1 MRRLAVLSLHTSPL
15 AQPGTGDGGG
25 MNVYVRELTAALAR
39 TGVTCDVFTRAWSA
53 DLPSVVDVE
62 PGLRVHH
69 VPAGPLDVLPKE
81 SLPAVVEQFTAG
93 VLERMAAAPMSGGDG
108 IGGLPYTSVHANYW
122 LSGLSGHVIKHELN
136 LPLVCTFHTLDR
148 VKAESMPEEV
158 EADMPHRRA
167 EAEASIIDCSD
178 AVLASCTV
186 EAEQIASLYGGEP
199 TRIRIVPPGVDHAFF
214 GPGHRPQAR
223 RALGL
228 PLDGRLLLFVGR
240 IQPLK
245 CADVAIETL
254 AELLESGREPYRLVV
269 VGGPSGPYGEKS
281 LQRLSDVADGRGVRD
296 HVHFVEPQPH
306 ELLSSYYRAAD
317 VCLVPSRSESFGLV
331 ALEAAACGTPVV
343 ASAVGGLTTLVDHGH
358 TGFLVED
365 PDPAAYA
372 DAVRRVFARAAGG
385 RASLHRLGAAGPP
398 LHLACRG
405 TDAGGAARRAGRGL
419 PRRVRLSRHRPSP
432 RACPSSISPR
442 RRRWRPRSA
451 ASTPGPSA
459 SWPPAASSW
468 RPSGR
473 RSPTARRRT
482 AGTCASRGTRRTSSP
497 SGSPSS
503 SGRCTSRPSSCRRP
517 RPTTPTCTPTCC
529 AATPTSSACGSRSA
543 PRTPSTWWA
552 GCRHA
557 WSTTTS
563 SIASPAPRCTTPTST
578 SRPP

>member
-25 MNVYVRELTAALAR
+25 MNVYVRELTSALAR
-39 TGVTCDVFTRAWSA
+39 SDVACDVFTRAWSP
-53 DLPSVVDVE
+53 DLPPVVDVE

-69 VPAGPLDVLPKE
+69 VPAGPLHAVPKE
-81 SLPAVVEQFTAG
+81 SLPAVVDEFTAG
-93 VLERMAAAPMSGGDG
+93 VLERMAAAPASGGDAG
-108 IGGLPYTSVHANYW
+108 GGLPYTSVHANYW

-186 EAEQIASLYGGEP
+186 EADQIASLYGGEP
-199 TRIRIVPPGVDHAFF
+199 GRIRIVPPGVDHAFF

-254 AELLESGREPYRLVV
+254 AELREAGGEPYRLVV
-269 VGGPSGPYGEKS
+269 VGGPSGPHGEKS
-281 LQRLSDVADGRGVRD
+281 LQRLHDVADARGVREL
-296 HVHFVEPQPH
+296 VHFIAPQPH

-317 VCLVPSRSESFGLV
+317 VCVVPSRSESFGLV

-358 TGFLVED
+358 TGYLVDD
-365 PDPAAYA
+365 PDPGAYA
-372 DAVRRVFARAAGG
+372 AAVRRVFDEPLAAERLSTASVLRARRYTWRAAA
-385 RASLHRLGAAGPP
+385 RTLVELHDEL
-398 LHLACRG
+398 
-405 TDAGGAARRAGRGL
+405 
-419 PRRVRLSRHRPSP
+419 
-432 RACPSSISPR
+432 
-442 RRRWRPRSA
+442 
-451 ASTPGPSA
+451 
-459 SWPPAASSW
+459 ASS
-468 RPSGR
+468 RLVE
-473 RSPTARRRT
+473 
-482 AGTCASRGTRRTSSP
+482 
-497 SGSPSS
+497 
-503 SGRCTSRPSSCRRP
+503 
-517 RPTTPTCTPTCC
+517 
-529 AATPTSSACGSRSA
+529 CG
-543 PRTPSTWWA
+543 
-552 GCRHA
+552 
-557 WSTTTS
+557 
-563 SIASPAPRCTTPTST
+563 
-578 SRPP
+578 

>member
-25 MNVYVRELTAALAR
+25 MNVYVRELAAALAR
-39 TGVTCDVFTRAWSA
+39 TGVACDVFTRAWSS
-53 DLPSVVDVE
+53 DLAPVVHLE

-69 VPAGPLDVLPKE
+69 VPAGPLERLPKE
-81 SLPAVVEQFTAG
+81 SLPGVVEEFTG
-93 VLERMAAAPMSGGDG
+93 RVLGLMSAASGPGGTDG
-108 IGGLPYTSVHANYW
+108 GGLPYTSLHANYW

-167 EAEASIIDCSD
+167 EAEASIIECSD
-178 AVLASCTV
+178 AVLASCSV

-199 TRIRIVPPGVDHAFF
+199 GRIRIVPPGVDHAFF

-254 AELLESGREPYRLVV
+254 AQLLETRRERYRLVV
-269 VGGPSGPYGEKS
+269 VGGPSGPHGEKS
-281 LQRLSDVADGRGVRD
+281 LQGLHDAADARGVREL
-296 HVHFVEPQPH
+296 VHFVEPQPH

-365 PDPAAYA
+365 GSPASYA
-372 DAVRRVFARAAGG
+372 AAVRRVFEEPLAAERFSTASVLRARRYTWRAAA
-385 RASLHRLGAAGPP
+385 RTLVELHDELAAGQ
-398 LHLACRG
+398 LVEC
-405 TDAGGAARRAGRGL
+405 
-419 PRRVRLSRHRPSP
+419 S
-432 RACPSSISPR
+432 
-442 RRRWRPRSA
+442 
-451 ASTPGPSA
+451 
-459 SWPPAASSW
+459 
-468 RPSGR
+468 
-473 RSPTARRRT
+473 
-482 AGTCASRGTRRTSSP
+482 
-497 SGSPSS
+497 
-503 SGRCTSRPSSCRRP
+503 
-517 RPTTPTCTPTCC
+517 
-529 AATPTSSACGSRSA
+529 
-543 PRTPSTWWA
+543 
-552 GCRHA
+552 
-557 WSTTTS
+557 
-563 SIASPAPRCTTPTST
+563 
-578 SRPP
+578 